1 METRRS
7 ISSLS
12 TESRLS
18 EVTSAEASNSTRID
32 DEKKRMK
39 VWIIE
44 NVDEYKKGAAHKFF
58 YKKLRIPSSKR
69 FKSAKK
75 LLNDKKNFVFTF
87 FYQFFIKSQEY
98 KSVLENDET
107 SEAEE
112 RTLAIEER
120 KLVIRE
126 QMAKVCFKIANIE
139 NEQEARKERTLAIEE
154 RKLVIREQTAKVRK
168 EQEARIV
175 VYKL

>member
-32 DEKKRMK
+32 DEKKK
-39 VWIIE
+39 
-44 NVDEYKKGAAHKFF
+44 DEK
-58 YKKLRIPSSKR
+58 
-69 FKSAKK
+69 
-75 LLNDKKNFVFTF
+75 
-87 FYQFFIKSQEY
+87 Y

-126 QMAKVCFKIANIE
+126 QMAKVCFKMANIE

-168 EQEARIV
+168 EQEARTIKETLTLQKKQRK
-175 VYKL
+175 YTFHLFPF

>member
-1 METRRS
+1 MKTRRS

-39 VWIIE
+39 
-44 NVDEYKKGAAHKFF
+44 
-58 YKKLRIPSSKR
+58 
-69 FKSAKK
+69 
-75 LLNDKKNFVFTF
+75 
-87 FYQFFIKSQEY
+87 EY

-107 SEAEE
+107 SEAKE

-168 EQEARIV
+168 EQEARNGSSLNDNVNDVYQLFVFKMV
-175 VYKL
+175 VD

>member
-1 METRRS
+1 MKTRRS

-39 VWIIE
+39 
-44 NVDEYKKGAAHKFF
+44 
-58 YKKLRIPSSKR
+58 
-69 FKSAKK
+69 
-75 LLNDKKNFVFTF
+75 
-87 FYQFFIKSQEY
+87 EY

-107 SEAEE
+107 SEAKE

>member
-1 METRRS
+1 M
-7 ISSLS
+7 I
-12 TESRLS
+12 
-18 EVTSAEASNSTRID
+18 
-32 DEKKRMK
+32 KK
-39 VWIIE
+39 
-44 NVDEYKKGAAHKFF
+44 
-58 YKKLRIPSSKR
+58 
-69 FKSAKK
+69 
-75 LLNDKKNFVFTF
+75 
-87 FYQFFIKSQEY
+87 Y

-168 EQEARIV
+168 EQEARMMIFIAV
-175 VYKL
+175 KIHYFQPCYWSSDYQIFKTFSLFLI

>member
-32 DEKKRMK
+32 DEKKK
-39 VWIIE
+39 DESIFDSWIIE
-44 NVDEYKKGAAHKFF
+44 NVDEYKK
-58 YKKLRIPSSKR
+58 
-69 FKSAKK
+69 
-75 LLNDKKNFVFTF
+75 
-87 FYQFFIKSQEY
+87 EY

-126 QMAKVCFKIANIE
+126 QMAKVCFKMANIE

>member
-32 DEKKRMK
+32 DEKKK
-39 VWIIE
+39 
-44 NVDEYKKGAAHKFF
+44 DES
-58 YKKLRIPSSKR
+58 R
-69 FKSAKK
+69 
-75 LLNDKKNFVFTF
+75 NFVFTF

-126 QMAKVCFKIANIE
+126 QMAKVCFKMANIE

-168 EQEARIV
+168 EQEARTIKETLTLQKKQRK
-175 VYKL
+175 YTFHLFPF